1 MGDRGT
7 PAEVGARVDL
17 ARRKALL
24 TQEELSLRTGIAY
37 NTLRRR
43 LAHPEAFTVDELLYI
58 ADACNTSFEWL
69 VSGTE
74 AIPA

>member
-7 PAEVGARVDL
+7 PAGVGTRVNV

-24 TQEELSLRTGIAY
+24 TQEDLSVATGIAY

-43 LAHPEAFTVDELLYI
+43 LAHPEAFTVDELLAV
-58 ADACNTSFEWL
+58 ADACGTTFEWL
-69 VSGTE
+69 ASGTE
-74 AIPA
+74 AVPA

>member
-1 MGDRGT
+1 MGERGT
-7 PAEVGARVDL
+7 PAEVGQRVER
-17 ARRKALL
+17 ARRVAGL
-24 TQEELSLRTGIAY
+24 TQEALSIKTGIAY

-58 ADACNTSFEWL
+58 ADACNTTFEWL
-69 VSGTE
+69 VSGSE